1 MEDKKISNIVNRVI
15 LIDNN
20 LKSQLILKVI
30 KDIENSILINYERFI
45 LANKIDLKNYNGF
58 PLDKNIITNIFKNIQ
73 KEKIIY
79 GEIITSRRDKTKIYG
94 REYLNRGNVLI
105 FNEGNF
111 YCLLE
116 IFLKNFLVGNTSI
129 IVSTGYMHGTNN
141 LLVTIIKEVLKSNE
155 LSTDYLNLFTSDDPS
170 KALEEYAN
178 IDLNVVIGP
187 RDYQRSIIER
197 SKVPVLASGYLNYD
211 IYIDELVNEEFIKK
225 IFSLGLNLTI
235 YLKEGINLDIDAIK
249 VSGVEEAIKMINYNG
264 ALYASSIFTSDNKK
278 SAQFIRNV
286 KSKVVTVNTSP
297 NIEGLMDI
305 KVSDLSLEKT
315 ICYPR

>member
-1 MEDKKISNIVNRVI
+1 MEDKISNIINRVI
-15 LIDNN
+15 LINNN

-45 LANKIDLKNYNGF
+45 LANKIDLKNSNGF
-58 PLDKNIITNIFKNIQ
+58 SIDKNVITNIFKNIQ

-79 GEIITSRRDKTKIYG
+79 GEIITSKDDKTKVYG
-94 REYLNRGNVLI
+94 KEYLNRGNVLI

-116 IFLKNFLVGNTSI
+116 IFLKDFLVGNTSI
-129 IVSTGYMHGTNN
+129 IVSNGYMNGTNN
-141 LLVTIIKEVLKSNE
+141 LLVTIIKEVLKSNG
-155 LSTDYLNLFTSDDPS
+155 LSPDYLNLFITDDIS
-170 KALEEYAN
+170 KVLEEYAN

-187 RDYQRSIIER
+187 RDYQRYIIER
-197 SKVPVLASGYLNYD
+197 SKVPVLASGYLHYD

-225 IFSLGLNLTI
+225 ILGLGLSLTV
-235 YLKEGINLDIDAIK
+235 YLKEDIDLDIDAIK
-249 VSGVEEAIKMINYNG
+249 VSGLEEAIRMINYNG
-264 ALYASSIFTSDNKK
+264 ALYASSIFTSDNEKA
-278 SAQFIRNV
+278 AQFIREV
-286 KSKVVTVNTSP
+286 KSKMVTVNTSP
-297 NIEGLMDI
+297 NIQRLMDI